1 MKVSVLGAGAIG
13 SMLGGL
19 IQHHAPQWNVVL
31 IARGEHGQ
39 AMCRRGMVRLE
50 GPWGIR
56 EVPIRASEGL
66 ADLAGSDCVLVTVK
80 SQDLEAALCAASP
93 YLGESLVASIQNG
106 INDEVVSRFVAPSRL
121 VMGMTATNMAIV
133 EPGGVRLQLD
143 GVTVVGASPDRTN
156 AAAARAVAELLEATS
171 LAVIEH
177 PNVLGVRYNKLA
189 INALGY
195 ASCISNS
202 NFITEAVCFGP
213 WRKAVGRPIVE
224 ECMAVFHRAGIGLA
238 KIPRRPDVNG
248 LARFLRLLDVP
259 LVGTAVAAGARR
271 LYNRKPIVF
280 SLAQDLRRGKTT
292 EVDYINGRIVQV
304 AEDHGLAAPC
314 NALVVELVHRL
325 QQRGSAGF
333 MPREEVIRR
342 FRQPGASKETASG
355 A

>member
-19 IQHHAPQWNVVL
+19 IQHHSPQWNVVL
-31 IARGEHGQ
+31 IARGQHGQ
-39 AMCRRGMVRLE
+39 AMCRRGAVRLE
-50 GPWGIR
+50 GPWGSW
-56 EVPIRASEGL
+56 EVPIQASQDV
-66 ADLAGSDCVLVTVK
+66 ADLAGSDCILVTVK
-80 SQDLEAALCAASP
+80 SQDLKAALGAASP
-93 YLGESLVASIQNG
+93 YFGESLVASIQNG
-106 INDEVVSRFVAPSRL
+106 INDEVLSRFVPPGRS

-133 EPGGVRLQLD
+133 EAGVVSLQLD
-143 GVTVVGASPDRTN
+143 GVTVVGATPDRTN
-156 AAAARAVAELLEATS
+156 AAAARAVAELLKTTS
-171 LAVIEH
+171 LEVIEH

-213 WRKAVGRPIVE
+213 WRKAVGRPIAE
-224 ECMAVFHRAGIGLA
+224 ECMAVFRRAGIELA
-238 KIPRRPDVNG
+238 KIPGRPDVSG

-259 LVGTAVAAGARR
+259 LVGTAVAAGACR

-292 EVDYINGRIVQV
+292 EVDHINGQIVRV

-314 NALVVELVHRL
+314 NALVVELVHQL
-325 QQRGSAGF
+325 QQRGPGDF

-342 FRQPGASKETASG
+342 FQQLEASQEATPGV
-355 A
+355 